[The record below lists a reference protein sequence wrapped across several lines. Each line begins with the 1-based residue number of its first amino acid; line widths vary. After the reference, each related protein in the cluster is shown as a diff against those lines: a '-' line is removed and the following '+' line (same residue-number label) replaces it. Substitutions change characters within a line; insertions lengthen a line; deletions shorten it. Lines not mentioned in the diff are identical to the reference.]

1 MKLIWYVALGG
12 AAGSVLRL
20 VVSGVVQRATTTGF
34 PSGTLVVNITGS
46 LLLGLLM
53 SFALGGGVMSSTT
66 RALLTTGFCGGF
78 TTFSTFSYETVA
90 LLQEGDWRRAGLSA
104 ALSLLGSFLA
114 VWIGLGAGAWLAEL
128 RRG

>member
-12 AAGSVLRL
+12 AAGSALRF
-20 VVSGVVQRATTTGF
+20 VVSGAIQRATVTGF

-53 SFALGGGVMSSTT
+53 SYALSGGTLPPAT
-66 RALLTTGFCGGF
+66 RALLTTGFCGGY

-104 ALSLLGSFLA
+104 ALSLVVSFLA

-128 RRG
+128 RRA